1 MNFNT
6 IQAVSFSLLQLC
18 NESEAETVV
27 TYNQL
32 QLEPG
37 VLEQCLQP
45 SLCTTEGYSRESLV
59 TFCIAC
65 NMSLSI
71 FFLKMFSFSSSNT
84 ELPLHSKK

>member
-32 QLEPG
+32 QLQPG
-37 VLEQCLQP
+37 YLDSVYSHLYVLLK
-45 SLCTTEGYSRESLV
+45 V
-59 TFCIAC
+59 TLERVWSPFV
-65 NMSLSI
+65 
-71 FFLKMFSFSSSNT
+71 
-84 ELPLHSKK
+84 

>member
-59 TFCIAC
+59 
-65 NMSLSI
+65 SLQHEPQYLLSKNVLI
-71 FFLKMFSFSSSNT
+71 FF
-84 ELPLHSKK
+84 